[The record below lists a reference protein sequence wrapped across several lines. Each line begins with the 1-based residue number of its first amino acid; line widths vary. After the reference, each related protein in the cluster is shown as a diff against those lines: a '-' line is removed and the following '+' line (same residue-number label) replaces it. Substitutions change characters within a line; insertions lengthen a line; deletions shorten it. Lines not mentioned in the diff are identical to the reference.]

1 VADGEGGLVHW
12 DEVEPRRAEQG
23 HLAGSWRA
31 LGRAAGSVEV
41 TVNRIEIDP
50 GKWSTPAHVEDEEIF
65 FVLAG
70 SGLSWQDGEV
80 YEVRAGDC
88 IVHRAGAEEH
98 TLRAGDEGLD
108 VLAYGRKAGVVTPH
122 LPRAGLSWLFPS
134 WVETGQGGHPWEQES
149 AAGEPE
155 VGEPAERPANIVNV
169 DELEQERWIDLADA
183 AGSVKSG
190 LNVVTIGPG
199 KLPAP
204 AHCHSDEEEIFVVL
218 EGDGTLELVP
228 SPRSRDRGNEEQH
241 HPIRAG
247 HVVARPAGTQ
257 IAHAFRGGENGMKVL
272 MYGWRSTNDITYYP
286 RSNKMAFRGIGLI
299 ARLEPLDYWD
309 GEEEPG

>member
-1 VADGEGGLVHW
+1 MAEGEGGLVHW
-12 DEVEPRRAEQG
+12 DDVEPVREEEG
-23 HLAGSWRA
+23 HIAGSWRL

-41 TVNRIEIDP
+41 TVNRIEVDP
-50 GKWSTPAHVEDEEIF
+50 GRWSTPAHEEDEEIF
-65 FVLAG
+65 YVLGG
-70 SGLSWQDGEV
+70 SGLSWQDGKV
-80 YEVRAGDC
+80 YEIREGDC
-88 IVHRAGAEEH
+88 IVHRSLREAH
-98 TLRAGDEGLD
+98 TLRAGNDGLD
-108 VLAYGRKAGVVTPH
+108 VLVYGRAEGDRAAT
-122 LPRAGLSWLFPS
+122 LPRAGVTWLGSS
-134 WVETGQGGHPWEQES
+134 WVASGQGGRPWEQEA

-155 VGEPAERPANIVNV
+155 VGEAAERPSNIVNV
-169 DELEQERWIDLADA
+169 ADLEQERWIDLADA

-204 AHCHSDEEEIFVVL
+204 AHTHSAEEEIFVIL

-228 SPRSRDRGNEEQH
+228 NPRARDRGHEEVH
-241 HPIRAG
+241 HPVRTG

-257 IAHAFRGGENGMKVL
+257 IAHAFRGGEAGMKVL

-286 RSNKMAFRGIGLI
+286 RSNKMAFRGVGLI

-309 GEEEPG
+309 GEG